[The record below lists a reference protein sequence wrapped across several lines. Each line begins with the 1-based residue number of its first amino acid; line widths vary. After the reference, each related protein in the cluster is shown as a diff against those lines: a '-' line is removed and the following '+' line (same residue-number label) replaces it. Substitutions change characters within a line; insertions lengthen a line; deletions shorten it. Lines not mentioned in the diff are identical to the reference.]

1 MKKIAIAAALIVTG
15 AFGAAHGFDGDP
27 EAGRELSSTC
37 VACHQEDGN
46 SASPQYP
53 KIAGQHAGY
62 LYKQLSEFKSGERE
76 NATMSGMVANL
87 SEQDMRDLAAFYA
100 DQDVELG
107 VADEELVA
115 LGKRIYRSG
124 NPETGVAACMACHGP
139 AGEGNAPARFPA
151 LKAQHAEYS
160 RLQLE
165 TFADGVRANDPGRMM
180 RDVAARL
187 SEEEIEAVASYIQG
201 LTR

>member
-1 MKKIAIAAALIVTG
+1 MKKTAIAAALFVTG
-15 AFGAAHGFDGDP
+15 AFGAAHAFDGDP
-27 EAGRELSSTC
+27 EAGQELSSTC

-46 SASPQYP
+46 SSNPEYP
-53 KIAGQHAGY
+53 KIAGQHPGY
-62 LYKQLSEFKSGERE
+62 MYKQLSEFKSGERE
-76 NATMSGMVANL
+76 DATMAGMVADL
-87 SEQDMRDLAAFYA
+87 SEQDMRDLAAYYA

-107 VADEELVA
+107 VADEELVD
-115 LGKRIYRSG
+115 LGERIYRNG

-151 LKAQHAEYS
+151 LNGQHADYTA
-160 RLQLE
+160 LQLE
-165 TFADGVRANDPGRMM
+165 NFGDGVRANDPGRMM